1 MRISDWSSDVCSSD
15 LFVQAVEAGGVAAM
29 EVMSRDMK
37 ALGLYTARSLSYEGV
52 EVEIVEHAL
61 TPEQVAIYDAYAAAF
76 QVIHNNL
83 NEALEATN
91 VTGESRTLNGQAKSA
106 AKSAFEGAKQRF
118 FNGKIGRAAGRERG
132 GPNV

>member
-1 MRISDWSSDVCSSD
+1 
-15 LFVQAVEAGGVAAM
+15 M

-61 TPEQVAIYDAYAAAF
+61 TPEQVAIYDAYGAAS

-83 NEALEATN
+83 NEALEATH
-91 VTGESRTLNGQAKSA
+91 VTGDSRQLIGKATSA
-106 AKSAFEGAKQRF
+106 AKSAFEGAKRRSC
-118 FNGKIGRAAGRERG
+118 NGLITGMTVATLIRH
-132 GPNV
+132 

>member
-1 MRISDWSSDVCSSD
+1 
-15 LFVQAVEAGGVAAM
+15 
-29 EVMSRDMK
+29 MSRYRN
-37 ALGLYTARSLSYEGV
+37 ALGLYTARSLSYVGV

-61 TPEQVAIYDAYAAAF
+61 ATEQVAIYDAYAAAF

-118 FNGKIGRAAGRERG
+118 FNGLITGMKEIGRASCRERVCHTCSYRWS
-132 GPNV
+132 PYH